1 MQQNR
6 RKQAVLDR
14 NGVVTDMWVGKFTP
28 LEEKDLMSKLKLEN
42 TRSPDE
48 WSITEANLERKVAG
62 NEQLLLLDIR
72 ERASYALKHRDGAR
86 NIPLDELPI
95 RAQDELPTDLTIVVY
110 ADDPSE
116 ADLAYSILD
125 GHGFNRVLVLV
136 PNPTQ

>member
-1 MQQNR
+1 ME
-6 RKQAVLDR
+6 D
-14 NGVVTDMWVGKFTP
+14 TTP
-28 LEEKDLMSKLKLEN
+28 
-42 TRSPDE
+42 PGE
-48 WSITEANLERKVAG
+48 WSIKESDLERKVI
-62 NEQLLLLDIR
+62 NKELMVLLDIR
-72 ERASYALKHRDGAR
+72 ERAAFALRHTDGAR